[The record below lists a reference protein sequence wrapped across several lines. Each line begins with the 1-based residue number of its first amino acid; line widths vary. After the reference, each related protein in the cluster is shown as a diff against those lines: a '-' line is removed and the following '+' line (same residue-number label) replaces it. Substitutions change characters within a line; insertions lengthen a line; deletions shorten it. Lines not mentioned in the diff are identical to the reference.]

1 MQDQRLVR
9 MLRRRL
15 AIATLLAFGVATSA
29 CDGKLDRLYNPNP
42 CNPEQELC
50 PGPITPGPTQQAPRP

>member
-9 MLRRRL
+9 LAKRRL
-15 AIATLLAFGVATSA
+15 AIATLLAFGVATTA
-29 CDGKLDRLYNPNP
+29 CDGQLAKLYNPNP

-50 PGPITPGPTQQAPRP
+50 PGPITPGPTQTAPK